1 VDQKAAEVKAKDAAT
16 EAATKV
22 ATVSTTAAAATAAAT
37 QAGTLP
43 RNTAYG
49 ENPKQAALNSVLKVK
64 SGASSGNNTAYM
76 KFPLDQLTG
85 SDTIV
90 GAALRVYKQNA
101 GTGPATIKLAS
112 CSWDRQTLTYSKAE
126 NLAQVVCTESVG
138 TVFADAEN
146 LWLSFKLK
154 ASMIES
160 ARAKGDHVC
169 FEISGGTGDAAPI
182 ELASD
187 LSSNKPELKLEVQ
200 KKPPTAAEIAAAKAK
215 ADKDATSA
223 VAQNKQEAIFAD
235 AAKKKFTD
243 ELMAAK
249 GAALTTAIAKAKT
262 DSAVALDQ
270 AITGA
275 ALVLIKQTAENSAQ
289 AAAARDILAQ
299 TEVITNQA
307 NADKEK
313 SVVDSG
319 LSGSKRDDFVVK
331 AEAAR
336 AATVKTKV
344 EAMQREANAKAT
356 ATATQG
362 AEQAVATAKTAI
374 EDALKVN
381 LAKLA
386 ADSSTLSESDKNQIA
401 SKVQASVAAS
411 IALWIQSKPSSEEE
425 LGSALDNANN
435 FKPSVVELEEVEY

>member
-1 VDQKAAEVKAKDAAT
+1 
-16 EAATKV
+16 
-22 ATVSTTAAAATAAAT
+22 
-37 QAGTLP
+37 
-43 RNTAYG
+43 
-49 ENPKQAALNSVLKVK
+49 
-64 SGASSGNNTAYM
+64 M
-76 KFPLDQLTG
+76 KFPLDKLTG

-169 FEISGGTGDAAPI
+169 FEISGGTGDTAAPI

-200 KKPPTAAEIAAAKAK
+200 KKPPTAAEIAAGKAK

-344 EAMQREANAKAT
+344 EAMTREVNAKAT